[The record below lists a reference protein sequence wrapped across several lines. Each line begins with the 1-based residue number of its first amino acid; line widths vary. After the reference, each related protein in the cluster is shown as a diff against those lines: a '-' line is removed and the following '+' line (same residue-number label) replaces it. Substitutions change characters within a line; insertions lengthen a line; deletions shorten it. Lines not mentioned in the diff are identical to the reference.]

1 VMRVYS
7 KLPGKKPDLDA
18 PFILTKG
25 STTLNLAEK
34 VHREFVSKLR
44 YAKLWR
50 GEEYKGMMVGKDF
63 VLEDRDVMELHLQ

>member
-1 VMRVYS
+1 M
-7 KLPGKKPDLDA
+7 D
-18 PFILTKG
+18 
-25 STTLNLAEK
+25 LAEK

-63 VLEDRDVMELHLQ
+63 ELEDKDVMELHL